1 MSPAGASILF
11 VRRLTDNRQIE
22 LRLAPPRRSEPQNV
36 AANAT
41 ATATATRDRIGS
53 VAITMAGGQ
62 VRADIVSAQLCDSF
76 GRVRR
81 RSW

>member
-41 ATATATRDRIGS
+41 ATATRDRIGS